1 MEKVKWEQ
9 QVKEWEDSLKYSDPE
24 KIELK
29 TILKEVSFNDKI
41 ILDVGCGIG
50 RLTIPI
56 SNYAKKVVGIDSEKA
71 TIEYCN
77 RYKKR
82 KNIKYLHEDILGFGG
97 RGFDIAILAQPVY
110 ENFDK
115 MLASIHKTLKENGKL
130 VIIKWIDKGN
140 QYNELLSPFWKKNK
154 KLTKSVG
161 IFTKD
166 FTRFI
171 KKNFNIKSIKLIKT
185 YDSYPN
191 KETLMQNIIRDSPI
205 EFTNKDK
212 IKLDNLIK
220 KYNYHKIKITMKLYI
235 LENY

>member
-1 MEKVKWEQ
+1 MKDKWEQ
-9 QVKEWEDSLKYSDPE
+9 QVKEWEDSLRYSDPE

-29 TILKEVSFNDKI
+29 TILKEVNFNSKI

-50 RLTIPI
+50 RLTVPI
-56 SNYAKKVVGIDSEKA
+56 SRYAKKVVGIDSEKA

-77 RYKKR
+77 KYKIR
-82 KNIKYLHEDILGFGG
+82 KNIKYLHKNILEFDG
-97 RGFDIAILAQPVY
+97 RNFDIAILAQPIY
-110 ENFDK
+110 ENFDEI
-115 MLASIHKTLKENGKL
+115 LTSIHKTLKEKGKL
-130 VIIKWIDKGN
+130 IIIRWIDKGN

-154 KLTKSVG
+154 KLTKSVE
-161 IFTKD
+161 IFAKD

-185 YDSYPN
+185 YDSYPD

-205 EFTNKDK
+205 EFTNKYK
-212 IKLDNLIK
+212 IKLNNIVK
-220 KYNYHKIKITMKLYI
+220 KYNCRKIKITMKLYI